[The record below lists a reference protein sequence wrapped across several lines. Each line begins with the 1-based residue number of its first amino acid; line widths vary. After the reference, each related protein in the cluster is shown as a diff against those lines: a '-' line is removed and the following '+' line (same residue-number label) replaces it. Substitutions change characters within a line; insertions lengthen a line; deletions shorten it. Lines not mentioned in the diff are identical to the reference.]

1 MTVCTILFPRTK
13 LCFILFI
20 SFFYRWRTLIS
31 LASTLSLSV
40 VTTKWTSVEMWSLRR
55 NSSSTSRFDY
65 ECVVFY
71 FKLCMW
77 KCNLKFTKKKKK
89 QACAVYFQFPFVHVL
104 YCVLGALV
112 PRWQPRFSHPHCQS
126 GPSILLL
133 STFTADDEWGTLKWE
148 NVVGSWFWIF
158 PSNYFIT

>member
-77 KCNLKFTKKKKK
+77 KCNLKFTKKQKKTSLCCLFSVSICTCIILCFRC
-89 QACAVYFQFPFVHVL
+89 ACTEMTTQILPSTLPVWAQYPSSIYLHCRWLMRYFKVGKCCWFMVL
-104 YCVLGALV
+104 NIS
-112 PRWQPRFSHPHCQS
+112 Q
-126 GPSILLL
+126 
-133 STFTADDEWGTLKWE
+133 
-148 NVVGSWFWIF
+148 
-158 PSNYFIT
+158 